1 MANPAAANEVAQA
14 AMPQL
19 NTAYFGNLIFW
30 SLVGLI
36 AMYFILSRVALPR
49 IGAVLAERSGTI
61 GNDLAAA
68 EELHRKAR
76 EAEAAYEQALTQARA
91 EAGKIVEDT
100 RAAIKDQLAV
110 ELAKADEI
118 ISARAAESEKTLAA
132 IRDQAVENVTL
143 VAKDTVSDIVALFG
157 VTADAET
164 LSKAVDAKVK
174 G

>member
-19 NTAYFGNLIFW
+19 NPAYFGNLIFW
-30 SLVGLI
+30 ALVGLV

-76 EAEAAYEQALTQARA
+76 EAEAAYQKALLDARA
-91 EAGKIVEDT
+91 EANKIAEET
-100 RAAIKDQLAV
+100 RAAIQAQLTV
-110 ELAKADEI
+110 EIAKADEI
-118 ISARAAESEKTLAA
+118 ISARTAEGEKTLAA

-157 VTADAET
+157 VSAEADE